1 VVEYSADAG
10 VSWTT
15 FVDGTSTAT
24 SATVTG
30 LANGTGYV
38 FRVKATNAA
47 GIGVA
52 SASSASVTPST
63 VPAAPGSVV
72 ASPGEARV
80 ALSWAAGDDGGSA
93 VTDWLVEYSAD
104 AGESW
109 TTFVDGTSTAPSATV
124 TELANGTVYT
134 FRVKGVNANG
144 SGAAS
149 ASSAAVAPRSTPDAP
164 TGLVG
169 LVGDGEVL
177 LGWTVPADD
186 GGDTVVDYVVEYS
199 TGDGTGWVTIVD
211 GVSAATT
218 LGWAGASNGVD
229 YTFRVSAVNAAGAG
243 AASEPSATLTPFGL
257 PDSPAS
263 VVASGADASAVVA
276 WSMPDFDGGSP
287 VTGYRVEFS
296 PYPVETWTV
305 AAADTASVD
314 TSLIVEGLTNGS
326 VYLFRVSAINAAGVS
341 DPTISSAQANPST
354 TASAPTGTA
363 AVATDATVTL
373 SWSPPLTNGGSAVT
387 GYEVAYRD
395 ETSSEWTILEV
406 AADATT
412 TVVDGLTNGVG
423 YVLRVRAVTDVGD
436 GDWSATM
443 AATPVTAPSA
453 PPGIAVAAGDTTV
466 TVSWST
472 PTSDGGSPIV
482 DYQLE
487 TSSDAG
493 TTWAAVTDDASAANS
508 AAITGLVND
517 TAYVFRVR
525 AVSDVGTSNW
535 SPTSATATPVAAAPT
550 PVSVTVGYSDDVW
563 AGILRSLADGETP
576 EAFQAR
582 AIATAATLTGRA
594 ADAGVLPMLRPAP
607 FTGEAQ
613 SVTTVYAGADIDTLN
628 AVTAAVGFSTTETQY
643 AATYLLV
650 FISDIVTWTE
660 GNFADWFDYMAT
672 L

>member
-1 VVEYSADAG
+1 
-10 VSWTT
+10 
-15 FVDGTSTAT
+15 
-24 SATVTG
+24 
-30 LANGTGYV
+30 
-38 FRVKATNAA
+38 
-47 GIGVA
+47 
-52 SASSASVTPST
+52 
-63 VPAAPGSVV
+63 
-72 ASPGEARV
+72 
-80 ALSWAAGDDGGSA
+80 
-93 VTDWLVEYSAD
+93 
-104 AGESW
+104 
-109 TTFVDGTSTAPSATV
+109 
-124 TELANGTVYT
+124 
-134 FRVKGVNANG
+134 
-144 SGAAS
+144 
-149 ASSAAVAPRSTPDAP
+149 
-164 TGLVG
+164 LVG

-243 AASEPSATLTPFGL
+243 AASEPSATLTPFGV

>member
-1 VVEYSADAG
+1 M
-10 VSWTT
+10 SWTAPA
-15 FVDGTSTAT
+15 DNGG
-24 SATVTG
+24 SAVTGYTVTANPASSSTTCTTVSTDTDPLSCTVG
-30 LANGTGYV
+30 NLDNGTAYTFTGV
-38 FRVKATNAA
+38 ATNAA
-47 GIGVA
+47 GPGPPA
-52 SASSASVTPST
+52 TSAA
-63 VPAAPGSVV
+63 
-72 ASPGEARV
+72 
-80 ALSWAAGDDGGSA
+80 
-93 VTDWLVEYSAD
+93 
-104 AGESW
+104 
-109 TTFVDGTSTAPSATV
+109 ATV
-124 TELANGTVYT
+124 TPRTT
-134 FRVKGVNANG
+134 PGV
-144 SGAAS
+144 
-149 ASSAAVAPRSTPDAP
+149 P

-177 LGWTVPADD
+177 LGWTAPVDD
-186 GGDTVVDYVVEYS
+186 GGDTVVDYVIEYS

-211 GVSAATT
+211 GASAATT

-229 YTFRVSAVNAAGAG
+229 YTFRVSAVNAAGTG
-243 AASEPSATLTPFGL
+243 AASEPSATLTPRTT
-257 PDSPAS
+257 PDAPAS

-287 VTGYRVEFS
+287 VTGYRVEYS

-305 AAADTASVD
+305 AVADTASVD
-314 TSLIVEGLTNGS
+314 TSLVVEGLTNGS
-326 VYLFRVSAINAAGVS
+326 VYVFRVSAINAAGVG
-341 DPTISSAQANPST
+341 DTRIGLALANPRT

-363 AVATDATVTL
+363 TVAGNATVAL

-387 GYEVAYRD
+387 GYEVAYRPG
-395 ETSSEWTILEV
+395 TGGEWMILDV

-436 GDWSATM
+436 GDWSATTS
-443 AATPVTAPSA
+443 AIPVTVPSA

-487 TSSDAG
+487 SSSDAG
-493 TTWAAVTDDASAANS
+493 TTWVAVTDDASTANS

-535 SPTSATATPVAAAPT
+535 SPTSAAVTPAAAAPT

-594 ADAGVLPMLRPAP
+594 VDAGVLPMLRPAP

-628 AVTAAVGFSTTETQY
+628 AVAASVGFSTTETQY

-650 FISDIVTWTE
+650 FITDLTTWTE
-660 GNFADWFDYMAT
+660 GNFADWFDYLNT
-672 L
+672 P